1 MAFRCDHCEDL
12 FDGDTDYLAIISCR
26 FVVNDGSVRTT
37 HEEYVD
43 LCDSCG
49 EEDSFY
55 CDLTDE
61 RFLDSKYEYVE
72 TTGGDTVCRDA
83 AKALGWT
90 ANDDNIYSPP
100 DESQE
105 PKQQENKPMY
115 VDFYWELRDGERHGV
130 LQKDGGGEAKMS
142 TALEQKIYN
151 RIDEAGADKGDP
163 NVVNVYTRLQ
173 LIDEGLLSADYVL

>member
-1 MAFRCDHCEDL
+1 
-12 FDGDTDYLAIISCR
+12 
-26 FVVNDGSVRTT
+26 
-37 HEEYVD
+37 
-43 LCDSCG
+43 
-49 EEDSFY
+49 
-55 CDLTDE
+55 
-61 RFLDSKYEYVE
+61 
-72 TTGGDTVCRDA
+72 
-83 AKALGWT
+83 
-90 ANDDNIYSPP
+90 
-100 DESQE
+100 
-105 PKQQENKPMY
+105 MY